1 MLSDD
6 EYQLLIYENIKYISE
21 KIEFK
26 DIVIIDNK
34 FRSNFL
40 GEPFPRD
47 IISEYI
53 KYICFKID
61 RVNLFDKNNILVIV
75 LVIYNLIVKYYIDV
89 SIYNSDICNYFKV
102 DLNKFNEIEIKI
114 LELLDFN
121 FNCINIS
128 KWIEKL

>member
-1 MLSDD
+1 MLSDN

-21 KIEFK
+21 NIELE

-40 GEPFPRD
+40 AEPFPRD
-47 IISEYI
+47 IILEYI

-61 RVNLFDKNNILVIV
+61 RDNLFDKNNILLIV

-89 SIYNSDICNYFKV
+89 SVYNSDICNYFKV
-102 DLNKFNEIEIKI
+102 DLNKFNKIEIKI

>member
-1 MLSDD
+1 MLSDK

-21 KIEFK
+21 DIEFD
-26 DIVIIDNK
+26 DIVVIDNK

-47 IISEYI
+47 IILEYV

-61 RVNLFDKNNILVIV
+61 RDNLFDKNNIIYIP

-89 SIYNSDICNYFKV
+89 SIYNSDICNYFNV
-102 DLNKFNEIEIKI
+102 DLKKFNQIEIKI

-121 FNCINIS
+121 LNCINIS
-128 KWIEKL
+128 KWIEK